1 MKLKKF
7 LNLVLSL
14 GVILLLSGD
23 TAYSAS
29 QSTGTYR
36 NSEGNFC
43 RRLLL
48 VYGAALR

>member
-14 GVILLLSGD
+14 GVILLLSGA
-23 TAYSAS
+23 AYRQAKAPALPK
-29 QSTGTYR
+29 QQR
-36 NSEGNFC
+36 RLC